1 MTPMRTLYIDMNSFF
16 ASAEQQV
23 DPSLRGR
30 PVAITAV
37 SAESGTCIAAS
48 YEARAYGVKTGT
60 RVYDARRL
68 CPGIT
73 FRPARHHLYARIN
86 RKIATVIDDLAGLE
100 AVRSIDEF
108 QVALRGPFSERAA
121 AMDCARLIKAAI
133 REKVGSELR
142 CSIGIGPNPL
152 LAKISGKLEK
162 PDGLAWLAPEN
173 MPDRIAHLKLGDL
186 PGLSRGMTARLNHAA
201 VWGIR
206 ELYAL
211 DPRHARQIWRSVE
224 GERFVRALQGMG
236 IPLPETRRSGYGNSK
251 VLAPQDRTPEAA
263 RLVGRQLVEKA
274 VERLRRDG
282 WCARHFSLF
291 LRFSGHRGWKAGR
304 TCSASQDTR
313 LFLSIFE
320 GLWAAG
326 LADAPGDV
334 VLVGVHLSNL
344 IALSERSGDLFLHQA
359 PGRKDHDERLS
370 EAVDRLN
377 RRYGRRIVT
386 FGIHDRRAGSPE
398 QG

>member
-1 MTPMRTLYIDMNSFF
+1 M
-16 ASAEQQV
+16 
-23 DPSLRGR
+23 
-30 PVAITAV
+30 
-37 SAESGTCIAAS
+37 
-48 YEARAYGVKTGT
+48 
-60 RVYDARRL
+60 
-68 CPGIT
+68 
-73 FRPARHHLYARIN
+73 
-86 RKIATVIDDLAGLE
+86 IDDLAGLE

-121 AMDCARLIKAAI
+121 AMENARLIKAAI
-133 REKVGSELR
+133 RERGGSELR

-152 LAKISGKLEK
+152 LAKIAGKLEK

-224 GERFVRALQGMG
+224 GERFVRALHGMD

-274 VERLRRDG
+274 VGRLRRDG
-282 WCARHFSLF
+282 WCARRFSLF
-291 LRFSGHRGWKAGR
+291 LHFSGQRSWRAR
-304 TCSASQDTR
+304 QTCSASQDTR

-320 GLWAAG
+320 GLWATAPAG
-326 LADAPGDV
+326 SPGGI
-334 VLVGVHLSNL
+334 VLVGVHLGNL
-344 IALSERSGDLFLHQA
+344 IPLSERSVDLFLQQA
-359 PGRKDHDERLS
+359 PGRKGNDERLS

-377 RRYGRRIVT
+377 RRYGRRVVT
-386 FGIHDRRAGSPE
+386 FGVHDRHTGLPE
-398 QG
+398 QR